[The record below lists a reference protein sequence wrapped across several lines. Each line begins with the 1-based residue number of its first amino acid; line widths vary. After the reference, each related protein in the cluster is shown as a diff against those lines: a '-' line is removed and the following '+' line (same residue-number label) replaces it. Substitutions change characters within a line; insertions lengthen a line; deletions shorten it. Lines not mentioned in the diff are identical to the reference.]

1 MSTVS
6 RCCLMLVVIIAL
18 LAGCSTPT
26 PAPTAVPTE
35 PPTSTPVPPTATPV
49 PTDTPAPTP
58 TATPEPKPAVKNL
71 LIGTRA
77 DLSDGQPVPATFAVG
92 VPMLYASVDT
102 TALPPDSRIE
112 WKLTRNG
119 FDLFDEKVRVI
130 SGTGT
135 LTYTLFETAR
145 NILPG
150 DYRLVVLASNQMQD
164 GHFVV
169 SADQSPPGTTLLF
182 DNFDDNTLG
191 WELSKDSRQ
200 VSSIADGQLRVEAIA
215 ADEYTS
221 VSASPLD
228 LSDFDYS
235 VTVTPEDGSASG
247 LATIWFRYT
256 PRGGYALNLF
266 PEGAFSVSS
275 GSYSTVESLID
286 YQRHAAIKRNGSNVV
301 RIVGQGDK
309 FAIYFNDELAGTFTN
324 KKFPSG
330 DFVLSVGSAKQRGVA
345 YLFDNVML
353 TTPREQVTLLPT
365 ATKAPAATAKPAG
378 TPAPTAVKQV
388 ASLPLRDAIIK
399 ARDAVEAIG
408 GAMDRIYHGSG
419 GEACGPFMSNFL
431 TVANSPTYDVSAQPA
446 NVQAAYAQYRQGVEY
461 VPGSKI
467 SQIANIC
474 LGGGGTIGNLDFNEA
489 RQAANTAGGLLTQ
502 ALASLGQ

>member
-1 MSTVS
+1 MLTEV
-6 RCCLMLVVIIAL
+6 RRFLMLIVVIAL
-18 LAGCSTPT
+18 LAGCGTST
-26 PAPTAVPTE
+26 PAPTAVPPE
-35 PPTSTPVPPTATPV
+35 PPTATPVPPTATPA

-77 DLSDGQPVPATFAVG
+77 DLSDGQPVPVTFSVG

-102 TALPPDSRIE
+102 TALPADSRIE

-182 DNFDDNTLG
+182 DNFDDNALG
-191 WELSKDSRQ
+191 WFLSKNSRQ
-200 VSSIADGQLRVEAIA
+200 ASSIADGQLRVEAIA
-215 ADEYTS
+215 PEEYAS
-221 VSASPLD
+221 VSASPLE

-235 VTVTPEDGSASG
+235 VTITPEESSAPG
-247 LATIWFRYT
+247 YMTIWFRYT
-256 PRGGYALNLF
+256 PRGGYALNLS
-266 PEGAFSVSS
+266 PDGTFSVVS
-275 GSYSTVESLID
+275 GSYSAFDELIP
-286 YQRHAAIKRNGSNVV
+286 YQRHTAIKRTGSNVV
-301 RIVGQGDK
+301 RLVGQGDT
-309 FAIYFNDELAGTFTN
+309 FAIYFNDELAGTFTDG
-324 KKFPSG
+324 KYDSG
-330 DFVLSVGSAKQRGVA
+330 DFVLSVGSGKQGGVA

-353 TTPREQVTLLPT
+353 TTPREQVTMLPE
-365 ATKAPAATAKPAG
+365 ATKAPAATPKPAG
-378 TPAPTAVKQV
+378 TPAPTAVKPV
-388 ASLPLRDAIIK
+388 AALPLRDAIIN
-399 ARDAVEAIG
+399 ARNAVEAIG
-408 GAMDRIYHGSG
+408 GAMDRIYHGGG
-419 GEACGPFMSNFL
+419 GEACAPFMANYSA
-431 TVANSPTYDVSAQPA
+431 VVNSPTYDVSAQPGS
-446 NVQAAYAQYRQGVEY
+446 VQAAYAQYRQGVEF
-461 VPGSKI
+461 VPASKI

-474 LGGGGTIGNLDFNEA
+474 LQGGGTIGNLDFNEA
-489 RQAANTAGGLLTQ
+489 RQAVNTAGGLLTQ